1 MSVLSNVWNYSDITR
16 SACAKRLLPR
26 PAVPAGR
33 YVTRVQPRGLSIV
46 TQRRGECVIVTEN
59 PKTIGDSTVARYG
72 RTGTLVDPTLFF
84 FLSLQIARITF
95 KLWICFPN
103 EQETLR
109 KETRRFPF
117 EDREVYAVGP
127 YPFLN
132 TSKILDFIQ
141 MYDEGRGAKV
151 VRGNKIRKD
160 RGVSRESRERYE
172 GFVGWGM
179 NNSHNFCVS
188 AIFFSAGYI
197 LCSLC
202 PIFVSGG
209 LSFPSK

>member
-1 MSVLSNVWNYSDITR
+1 MRHRHRKPENDRRFDRCEIRPHWNARR
-16 SACAKRLLPR
+16 S
-26 PAVPAGR
+26 
-33 YVTRVQPRGLSIV
+33 YT
-46 TQRRGECVIVTEN
+46 
-59 PKTIGDSTVARYG
+59 
-72 RTGTLVDPTLFF
+72 FF
-84 FLSLQIARITF
+84 FLPLQITRITF

-109 KETRRFPF
+109 KETKRFPF

-188 AIFFSAGYI
+188 AIFFFGWLYFVFALPY
-197 LCSLC
+197 LCFGRF
-202 PIFVSGG
+202 IFSV
-209 LSFPSK
+209 